1 MKNLFYGGALLL
13 VALVVCSFSAP
24 LDNSM
29 DKNTI
34 KWYTWEEAIKASE
47 KSPKKIIVDVY
58 TDWCGWCKRMD
69 KTTFAE
75 AKVAA
80 YINEH
85 FYPVKFDAEQKG
97 DIKYKGHV
105 LRYRSSG
112 KRGVHDLAY
121 SLLDG
126 RLGYP
131 SVVYLDE
138 EQNRISISP
147 GYKAAND
154 MLKELKFIA
163 GDHYKTTTFND
174 FTGEE

>member
-1 MKNLFYGGALLL
+1 MKNLFYGGALILM
-13 VALVVCSFSAP
+13 AAVVCSFSTPPPNAGE
-24 LDNSM
+24 SSVH
-29 DKNTI
+29 
-34 KWYTWEEAIKASE
+34 WYTWEEAIIASE
-47 KSPKKIIVDVY
+47 KNPKKIIIDVY

-69 KTTFAE
+69 KTTFSE

-80 YINEH
+80 YLNEN

-97 DIKYKGHV
+97 DIQYKGHT
-105 LRYRSSG
+105 LRYRSTG

-138 EQNRISISP
+138 EQNRISVSP
-147 GYKAAND
+147 GYKAAGD

-163 GDHYKTTTFND
+163 GGHYKTTTFND
-174 FTGEE
+174 FTGED

>member
-1 MKNLFYGGALLL
+1 MKNLFYGGTLLL
-13 VALVVCSFSAP
+13 AAMVVCSFTTPPPNKGDAVR
-24 LDNSM
+24 
-29 DKNTI
+29 
-34 KWYTWEEAIKASE
+34 WYTWEEAIAASE
-47 KSPKKIIVDVY
+47 KKPKKIIIDVY

-80 YINEH
+80 YLNEN
-85 FYPVKFDAEQKG
+85 FYPVKFNAEQRE
-97 DIKYKGHV
+97 DIQYKGHT
-105 LRYRSSG
+105 LQYRESG
-112 KRGVHDLAY
+112 RRGVHDLAY

-138 EQNRISISP
+138 EQNRISVSP
-147 GYKAAND
+147 GYKSAGD
-154 MLKELKFIA
+154 MLKELRYIA
-163 GDHYKTTTFND
+163 GNFYKTTTFND

>member
-1 MKNLFYGGALLL
+1 MKKLFCGGALILATVL
-13 VALVVCSFSAP
+13 ICSFTPPANNG
-24 LDNSM
+24 D
-29 DKNTI
+29 TAVH
-34 KWYTWEEAIKASE
+34 WYTWEEAIAASE
-47 KSPKKIIVDVY
+47 KEPKKIIIDVY

-80 YINEH
+80 FLNEN
-85 FYPVKFDAEQKG
+85 FYPVKFNAEQKE
-97 DIKYKGHV
+97 DIQYKGHT
-105 LRYRSSG
+105 LKFRSSG
-112 KRGVHDLAY
+112 RRGVHDLAY

-138 EQNRISISP
+138 QQNRITVSP

-154 MLKELKFIA
+154 MLKELQFIA
-163 GDHYKTTTFND
+163 GNHYKTTTFND
-174 FTGEE
+174 FNGEDE

>member
-1 MKNLFYGGALLL
+1 MKNLFFGGALLL
-13 VALVVCSFSAP
+13 IAAVVSSFTTPPLNNGESAVR
-24 LDNSM
+24 
-29 DKNTI
+29 
-34 KWYTWEEAIKASE
+34 WYTWEEAIAASE
-47 KSPKKIIVDVY
+47 KKPKKIIIDVY

-80 YINEH
+80 YLNEN
-85 FYPVKFDAEQKG
+85 FYPVKFDAEQKE
-97 DIKYKGHV
+97 DILYKGHT
-105 LRYRSSG
+105 LKFRSTG

-138 EQNRISISP
+138 AQNRISVSP
-147 GYKAAND
+147 GYKTAGD

-163 GDHYKTTTFND
+163 GDFYKTTTFND
-174 FTGEE
+174 FTGGDD